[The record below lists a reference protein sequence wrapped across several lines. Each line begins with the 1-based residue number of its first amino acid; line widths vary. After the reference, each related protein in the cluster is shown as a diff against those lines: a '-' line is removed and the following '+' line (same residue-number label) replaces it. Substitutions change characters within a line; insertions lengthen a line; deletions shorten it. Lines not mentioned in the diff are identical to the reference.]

1 MSALSFDTQDGVSWT
16 HSGDLCPYVKHHT
29 RPLLQL
35 LFAHVPLS
43 YLAVSP
49 WISWWFVFTSLSPSP
64 LMPPSF
70 HSPGRACLKT
80 ITVAILWPPLSLPS
94 EQQEGLRVHI
104 WSDTSLFP
112 LVPILLETGL
122 HQPAGG
128 RVFHQHLTALFL
140 SCTSPWLL
148 STPTLQLNADAS
160 SELLSWDPSC
170 PLQSLRN
177 LTFTAGAL
185 THRGSQRWIQQMLVP
200 IWNVFNICLL
210 VGCSI

>member
-16 HSGDLCPYVKHHT
+16 HSGDLCPCVEHHT

-35 LFAHVPLS
+35 LFACVPLS

-80 ITVAILWPPLSLPS
+80 IMVAILWPPLSLPS
-94 EQQEGLRVHI
+94 EQQEGLRVQI
-104 WSDTSLFP
+104 WSDTSLSP

-128 RVFHQHLTALFL
+128 QVFHQHLTALFL
-140 SCTSPWLL
+140 SCTKSLAAVHPNATAERRRLLRAPFLGSLLPSSVSPEPNLHRR
-148 STPTLQLNADAS
+148 SPHPPGFPEMNPADV
-160 SELLSWDPSC
+160 
-170 PLQSLRN
+170 
-177 LTFTAGAL
+177 
-185 THRGSQRWIQQMLVP
+185 GSHLECI
-200 IWNVFNICLL
+200 
-210 VGCSI
+210 